1 MTTVA
6 ESSTV
11 DTTARVGFRAALGA
25 EWLKLS
31 SLRSFRL
38 TLLIGSGLGIAVS
51 ALLAWAVL
59 LTWRDW
65 PADEVAAFDPAD
77 SATIGTLVTTIFF
90 AVLGVTAVT
99 SEYGSR
105 MIMLTLTA
113 TPRRGRI
120 LAAKLIVVSVSTL
133 VASLVATVGMVLVFR
148 LIVAGADLPGSSA
161 GSTVRTI
168 LAASLLT
175 WVLPFLAVCLATA
188 IRSAAGT
195 VAAVLGFVFVPAIV
209 TPLLPRWWREE
220 GQRYLV
226 GNAADSLSYGSGTT
240 SGPDP
245 ELYLSR
251 PVATLVLLLWL
262 AAFAALAYLLLER
275 RDA

>member
-1 MTTVA
+1 MTAVA
-6 ESSTV
+6 SPSTV
-11 DTTARVGFRAALGA
+11 DSPARVGFPAALAA

-38 TLLIGSGLGIAVS
+38 TLLLGSALGILVS
-51 ALLAWAVL
+51 GLLAWAVVA
-59 LTWRDW
+59 TWRDW
-65 PADEVAAFDPAD
+65 PADEVAAFDPVEA
-77 SATIGTLVTTIFF
+77 ATIGTLVTTIFF

-113 TPRRGRI
+113 TPRRGRV

-133 VASLVATVGMVLVFR
+133 VVSVVATVGMVLVFR
-148 LIVAGADLPGSSA
+148 LVVSGADLSGSTA
-161 GSTVRTI
+161 GSAVRTI
-168 LAASLLT
+168 AATSVLA

-195 VAAVLGFVFVPAIV
+195 VAAVLAFVFLPAIV
-209 TPLLPRWWREE
+209 TPLLPSWWREQ

-226 GNAADSLSYGSGTT
+226 GNATDSLALGRG
-240 SGPDP
+240 GPDS
-245 ELYLSR
+245 ELFLTR
-251 PVATLVLLLWL
+251 PVAALVLAIWL
-262 AAFAALAYLLLER
+262 VAFTALAYVLLER

>member
-1 MTTVA
+1 MTAVTTP
-6 ESSTV
+6 STV
-11 DTTARVGFRAALGA
+11 DTDTRVGFRDTLAA
-25 EWLKLS
+25 EWVKLS

-38 TLLIGSGLGIAVS
+38 TLLIGTGLGILVS
-51 ALLAWAVL
+51 GLLAWAVL

-65 PADEVAAFDPAD
+65 PADEVAAFDPVD
-77 SATIGTLVTTIFF
+77 SATIGTLVTTILFS
-90 AVLGVTAVT
+90 VLGVTAVT

-113 TPRRGRI
+113 SPRRGRV
-120 LAAKLIVVSVSTL
+120 LAAKLIVVCVSTL
-133 VASLVATVGMVLVFR
+133 VASLVAVVGMVVVFR
-148 LIVAGADLPGSSA
+148 LVVSGADLPGSTT
-161 GSTVRTI
+161 GDTVRTV
-168 LAASLLT
+168 LASTLLA

-209 TPLLPRWWREE
+209 TPLLPSWWKEE

-226 GNAADSLSYGSGTT
+226 GNAADSLSYGTG
-240 SGPDP
+240 GPDA

-251 PVATLVLLLWL
+251 PVAGLVLLLWL
-262 AAFAALAYLLLER
+262 AALAALAYGVLER

>member
-1 MTTVA
+1 MTTTVA
-6 ESSTV
+6 RQSSV
-11 DTTARVGFRAALGA
+11 AAPVGFRAALGS
-25 EWLKLS
+25 EWIKLS

-38 TLLIGSGLGIAVS
+38 TLLIGSAVGIGLA
-51 ALLAWAVL
+51 ALLAWAVI
-59 LTWRDW
+59 LTWREW
-65 PADEVAAFDPAD
+65 PAEELAAFDPVE
-77 SATIGTLVTTIFF
+77 SATIGTIATTILF

-120 LAAKLIVVSVSTL
+120 LAAKLIVVCVATT
-133 VASLVATVGMVLVFR
+133 VASLVAVVGMVAVFR
-148 LIVAGADLPGSSA
+148 LIVAGQDLPGSTA
-161 GSTVRTI
+161 GDTVRTV
-168 LAASLLT
+168 LAAGLLA
-175 WVLPFLAVCLATA
+175 WVLPYLAVCLATA

-195 VAAVLGFVFVPAIV
+195 VAAILALVFLPAIV
-209 TPLLPRWWREE
+209 TPLLPSWWRDE

-226 GNAADSLSYGSGTT
+226 GNAADSLTFGSGA
-240 SGPDP
+240 DA

-251 PVATLVLLLWL
+251 PVAVLVLGLWL
-262 AAFAALAYLLLER
+262 AAFTALAYAVLQR